1 MAEYGRAPSL
11 SEEPGY
17 QRDRDG
23 PVAGLVE
30 ALSLGLRVKGVMS
43 TIVQLLVSGI
53 MLGGIYAL
61 MSIGLTLIFGVLKI
75 VNFAHGEFLMLAM
88 YVAWAIVSA
97 TGITT
102 YTAMAVVTPLLF
114 GFGLLVYLLIVRPG
128 IAKPHLVVVFA
139 TMGLSIAMQNLA
151 LVAMTADLR
160 DVPPLFG
167 GTPIKFGPLYFRVEL
182 LVGFL
187 ISIAITLA
195 LMIFVKRTYVGK
207 AIRATVQDRD
217 AAMLMGINVPRLF
230 LLTFAGGSALVGIAG
245 CIMLPLYS
253 TFPTVGLNFVLIAYV
268 VVVLGGMGSMEG
280 AFLGGICVGIVQS
293 LSGYYVAPAYG
304 QMFYFLVFLLVMIF
318 RPNGLLGQRGAAMVG
333 INE

>member
-1 MAEYGRAPSL
+1 
-11 SEEPGY
+11 
-17 QRDRDG
+17 
-23 PVAGLVE
+23 
-30 ALSLGLRVKGVMS
+30 MS

-102 YTAMAVVTPLLF
+102 YAAMAIVTPLLF

-128 IAKPHLVVVFA
+128 IAKPHLVLVFA

-182 LVGFL
+182 MVGFL
-187 ISIAITLA
+187 ISIAVTLA
-195 LMIFVKRTYVGK
+195 LMIFVKRTYIGK

-280 AFLGGICVGIVQS
+280 AFLGGICIGIVQS

>member
-1 MAEYGRAPSL
+1 
-11 SEEPGY
+11 
-17 QRDRDG
+17 
-23 PVAGLVE
+23 
-30 ALSLGLRVKGVMS
+30 
-43 TIVQLLVSGI
+43 
-53 MLGGIYAL
+53 
-61 MSIGLTLIFGVLKI
+61 
-75 VNFAHGEFLMLAM
+75 MLAM
-88 YVAWAIVSA
+88 YLAWAIVSA

-102 YTAMAVVTPLLF
+102 YAAVAIVTPLLF
-114 GFGLLVYLLIVRPG
+114 GFGLLVYLLVVRPG
-128 IAKPHLVVVFA
+128 IEKPHLVVVFA

-182 LVGFL
+182 MVGFL
-187 ISIAITLA
+187 ISIAVTLA

-304 QMFYFLVFLLVMIF
+304 QMFYFLVFLFVMIF

>member
-1 MAEYGRAPSL
+1 
-11 SEEPGY
+11 
-17 QRDRDG
+17 
-23 PVAGLVE
+23 
-30 ALSLGLRVKGVMS
+30 MS
-43 TIVQLLVSGI
+43 TIAELLVSGV
-53 MLGGIYAL
+53 MLGGIYAI

-88 YVAWAIVSA
+88 YFAWAAVSL
-97 TGITT
+97 TNVNI
-102 YTAMAVVTPLLF
+102 YTAIIVVVPALF
-114 GFGLLVYLLIVRPG
+114 VFGALVYALVIRP
-128 IAKPHLVVVFA
+128 AVDKPHLVVVFA
-139 TMGLSIAMQNLA
+139 TMGLSIVMQNLA
-151 LVAMTADLR
+151 LVLMSADLR

-167 GTPIKFGPLYFRVEL
+167 GTPLHFGPLYLRTEL
-182 LVGFL
+182 VIGFL

-195 LMIFVKRTYVGK
+195 LMVVIKRTYVGM
-207 AIRATVQDRD
+207 AIRATVQDRN

-230 LLTFAGGSALVGIAG
+230 MLTFAGGSALVGLAG

-253 TFPTVGLNFVLIAYV
+253 TYPTVGLNFVLIAYV
-268 VVVLGGMGSMEG
+268 IVVLGGMGSMEG
-280 AFLGGICVGIVQS
+280 AFLGGICIGVVQS

>member
-1 MAEYGRAPSL
+1 M
-11 SEEPGY
+11 
-17 QRDRDG
+17 D
-23 PVAGLVE
+23 
-30 ALSLGLRVKGVMS
+30 
-43 TIVQLLVSGI
+43 TILQLLVSGV

-88 YVAWAIVSA
+88 YAAWAIVSLA
-97 TGITT
+97 GVNAYVAAI
-102 YTAMAVVTPLLF
+102 VVMPVLF
-114 GFGLLVYLLIVRPG
+114 GFGALAYLLTVRP
-128 IAKPHLVVVFA
+128 AVDKPHLIVVFA
-139 TMGLSIAMQNLA
+139 TMGLSIVMQNLA
-151 LVAMTADLR
+151 LVMMTADLR

-167 GTPIKFGPLYFRVEL
+167 GTPIRIGALYLRVEL
-182 LVGFL
+182 VLGFL
-187 ISIAITLA
+187 ISAAITLA
-195 LMIFVKRTYVGK
+195 LMAFIKRSYVGK

-230 LLTFAGGSALVGIAG
+230 LLTFAGGSALVGLAG
-245 CIMLPLYS
+245 CIMMPLYS

-280 AFLGGICVGIVQS
+280 AFLGGICIGLVQS
-293 LSGYYVAPAYG
+293 LSSYYVAPAYG

-318 RPNGLLGQRGAAMVG
+318 RPDGLFGQRGAAMVG

>member
-1 MAEYGRAPSL
+1 MDAVL
-11 SEEPGY
+11 
-17 QRDRDG
+17 
-23 PVAGLVE
+23 
-30 ALSLGLRVKGVMS
+30 
-43 TIVQLLVSGI
+43 QLLVSGV

-88 YVAWAIVSA
+88 YAACAIVSLVGGNA
-97 TGITT
+97 YIAALGV
-102 YTAMAVVTPLLF
+102 MPLLF
-114 GFGLLVYLLIVRPG
+114 AFGVVAYLVTVRPA
-128 IAKPHLVVVFA
+128 IDKPHLIVVFA
-139 TMGLSIAMQNLA
+139 TMGLSIVMQNLA
-151 LVAMTADLR
+151 LVLMSADLR
-160 DVPPLFG
+160 DVPPLVG
-167 GTPIKFGPLYFRVEL
+167 GTPLQIGPLYLRLEL
-182 LVGFL
+182 VLGFL
-187 ISIAITLA
+187 ISIAVTLA
-195 LMIFVKRTYVGK
+195 LMVFLKRSYLGK

-230 LLTFAGGSALVGIAG
+230 LLTFAGGSALVGLAG

-280 AFLGGICVGIVQS
+280 AFLGGICIGLVQS
-293 LSGYYVAPAYG
+293 LSSYYVAPAYG

-318 RPNGLLGQRGAAMVG
+318 RPDGLFGQRGAAMVG

>member
-1 MAEYGRAPSL
+1 
-11 SEEPGY
+11 
-17 QRDRDG
+17 
-23 PVAGLVE
+23 
-30 ALSLGLRVKGVMS
+30 
-43 TIVQLLVSGI
+43 
-53 MLGGIYAL
+53 L

-139 TMGLSIAMQNLA
+139 TMGLSLAMQNLA

-195 LMIFVKRTYVGK
+195 LMIFVKRTYIGK